1 MESSYRTQ
9 KQLFQENKLYVP
21 TNLALIRNI
30 GDSEA
35 ILLNYLLGL
44 RDWYKKPYI
53 YRPTHKICQ
62 DLDWSLSKAERLI
75 KRLEMFGLINV
86 TVKAW
91 PGIHNFHFNESKIRD
106 VRQLW
111 KTETE
116 HIIIR
121 RDKTWRSMMSTSF
134 RSS

>member
-9 KQLFQENKLYVP
+9 KQLFQEDKLYVP

-53 YRPTHKICQ
+53 YRPSHKICE
-62 DLDWSLSKAERLI
+62 DLDWSTSKVERLI
-75 KRLEMFGLINV
+75 NRLELFGLIKV

-91 PGIHNFHFNESKIRD
+91 PGIHNFYFNESKIRD
-106 VRQLW
+106 AIFDKMKIPR
-111 KTETE
+111 KTP
-116 HIIIR
+116 
-121 RDKTWRSMMSTSF
+121 KTSHF
-134 RSS
+134 E